1 MRRNGA
7 RPIARSVA
15 SAWRSSIAI
24 FAARGC
30 EAAALTIGTLATTAT
45 AVTADTAVTA
55 VTTATTTTTNT
66 IATIDTIAPVAT
78 IATSTSAVATTNSVL
93 VFVVALVFL
102 GSLAFLG
109 SINAVSVIVVI
120 IFRIDYRFPIS
131 VVSLFIVS
139 VFASTIWI
147 AVIFSIFYRTTP
159 RESDGA
165 ALPKR
170 SSVQINEATIDK
182 INAHRRENAT
192 PHDLRITVRCHV
204 IATCTVHGWYPF

>member
-15 SAWRSSIAI
+15 SAWRSSIAV

-30 EAAALTIGTLATTAT
+30 EAAALTIGALATTAT
-45 AVTADTAVTA
+45 AVTTDTAVTA

-66 IATIDTIAPVAT
+66 IATIATVAT
-78 IATSTSAVATTNSVL
+78 IATSTSAVATTNSVR

-102 GSLAFLG
+102 VSLAFLG
-109 SINAVSVIVVI
+109 SINAISVIGVI

-131 VVSLFIVS
+131 VVSLFVVS
-139 VFASTIWI
+139 VFASTVWI